1 MYINIL
7 HSLITLYNYI
17 GIATFYIKIR
27 IFRNYIK
34 FKYFPVGGG
43 YWALKTALKTE

>member
-7 HSLITLYNYI
+7 QSYTTKYNYI

-34 FKYFPVGGG
+34 FKYFPVGW